1 TYSTNATAYAPTG
14 TGACGFP
21 AGSDPSLTAAI
32 NSSSP
37 NDYQAGLV
45 CGACAAVLDTATSK
59 SITLMID
66 NSCGTCTFPE
76 QLDLTQATWQA
87 LTGNTSYGVLPIQW
101 GFVPCP
107 ASLMAG
113 DASSQITYQWSQC
126 NNAFYTP
133 IQFMDNL
140 FPITAVAWATSSTG
154 PFTALALDPNKGGNN
169 YWANG
174 GENLN
179 STTGPFYFNIT

>member
-1 TYSTNATAYAPTG
+1 MTIIKSFFKTNELSFARVFFRAIPLRKILTFVFVFSAGLTVSPLQAQINYSNNAIYCSGTYTYSTNATAYAPTG

-113 DASSQITYQWSQC
+113 DASSQITY
-126 NNAFYTP
+126 
-133 IQFMDNL
+133 
-140 FPITAVAWATSSTG
+140 
-154 PFTALALDPNKGGNN
+154 
-169 YWANG
+169 
-174 GENLN
+174 
-179 STTGPFYFNIT
+179 